1 MIVIINRYLYFYLTL
16 EKTILKLIPSDNELV
31 ERLKKGDVEAFD
43 LTYKKYS
50 VKLYAFGLKYLRSTA
65 ESEELVQS
73 VFLKIWENHKNLKK
87 ELSFKS
93 YLFTI
98 AYNDI
103 CKLFRK
109 RRYLQKFINDTVSE
123 NLISSFE
130 IEEGLDYKSVLE
142 RVQQI
147 IDKLPENQKTI
158 FLKSRED
165 HKTTIEIAAE
175 LSLSPGT
182 VDNYISETLK
192 FIRSR
197 LNKDDLGLLLFFSL
211 FFS

>member
-197 LNKDDLGLLLFFSL
+197 LNKEDLGLLLFFSL